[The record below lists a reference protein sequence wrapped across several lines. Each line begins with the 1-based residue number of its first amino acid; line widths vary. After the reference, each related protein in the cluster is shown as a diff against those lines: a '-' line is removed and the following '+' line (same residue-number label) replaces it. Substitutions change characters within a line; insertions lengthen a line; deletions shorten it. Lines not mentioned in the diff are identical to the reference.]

1 MATIFTRIPKFNI
14 QIGKVSSAGSH
25 RHENQDTM
33 FVISKPE
40 IDCTI
45 IAVADGH
52 GRDTGALASN
62 ICKISIEEYTESN
75 LALLDSNP
83 ILFLSTCNSHVQQKL
98 RDAFVDYATQRNCE
112 AKIDDNGVV
121 LQRKNSNYTFTPIG
135 GGSTLSI
142 IVFKN
147 GILYSANVGDSTGM
161 LCVKNPTLKLSNIKY
176 ERDVARDGF
185 ARINSDNTPVSSLVI
200 TSDTHSPESVDEYIR
215 IRDFRRSGD
224 KAELL
229 FVFDDQDR
237 EKPSCPPVFQIS
249 EDGTPTVVVPENQYY
264 YKNVRKDRATY
275 VCATYGTNYPDALA
289 STRSIGDFNLN
300 TFGVSEKPEIHSVN
314 MNTVFEQMVGD
325 ENPIACVALC
335 SDGIWD
341 NWIYD
346 NVQKYVMDDTC
357 LHRIKSK
364 PEDGVQDVANAFS
377 VRNEHFARK
386 NFGGNRDDQTCII
399 MYITPNTI

>member
-1 MATIFTRIPKFNI
+1 MTTIFKSIPKFNI
-14 QIGKVSSAGSH
+14 QIGKASSAGNV
-25 RHENQDTM
+25 RRENQDTM

-62 ICKISIEEYTESN
+62 ICKISIEEYTDSN
-75 LALLDSNP
+75 LELLDSNP

-98 RDAFVDYATQRNCE
+98 RDAFVDYATQRGCE
-112 AKIDDNGVV
+112 AKIDENGVV
-121 LQRKNSNYTFTPIG
+121 LQRKNPNYEFSSIS

-142 IVFKN
+142 IVFKK

-161 LCVKNPTLKLSNIKY
+161 LCVKNPTLKPSDIKY

-185 ARINSDNTPVSSLVI
+185 TRTNDDNTPVSSLII
-200 TSDTHSPESVDEYIR
+200 TSDTHSPENADEYIR
-215 IRDFRRSGD
+215 IRNYRRSGD
-224 KAELL
+224 RAELL
-229 FVFDDQDR
+229 FIFDDQDC

-249 EDGTPTVVVPENQYY
+249 EDGTPTVALPENHYY
-264 YKNVRKDRATY
+264 YKNVRKEHATY
-275 VCATYGTNYPDALA
+275 VCAPYSANYPDALA

-300 TFGVSEKPEIHSVN
+300 TFGVSEKPEIQSVN
-314 MNTVFEQMVGD
+314 MNSVFEQMTGD
-325 ENPIACVALC
+325 ENPIACVVLC
-335 SDGIWD
+335 SDGFWD

-346 NVQKYVMDDTC
+346 HVQKYVMDKTC
-357 LHRIKSK
+357 LERIKNK

-377 VRNEHFARK
+377 IRNEHFARK

-399 MYITPNTI
+399 MYITPSI

>member
-1 MATIFTRIPKFNI
+1 MTTIFKSIPKFNI
-14 QIGKVSSAGSH
+14 QIGKASSAGNI
-25 RHENQDTM
+25 RRENQDTM

-45 IAVADGH
+45 LAVADGH

-62 ICKISIEEYTESN
+62 VCKISIEEYTDSN
-75 LALLDSNP
+75 LALLNSNP
-83 ILFLSTCNSHVQQKL
+83 VLFLSTCNSHVQQKL
-98 RDAFVDYATQRNCE
+98 RDAFVEYATQQNFE
-112 AKIDDNGVV
+112 AKIDENGVV
-121 LQRKNSNYTFTPIG
+121 LQRKTPNSPFTSIS

-142 IVFKN
+142 VVFKN

-161 LCVKNPTLKLSNIKY
+161 LCVKKPTLKLSDIKY

-185 ARINSDNTPVSSLVI
+185 TRSNTDNTPVSSLII
-200 TSDTHSPESVDEYIR
+200 TSDTHSPEDVDEYIR
-215 IRDFRRSGD
+215 IRNFRRSGD

-237 EKPSCPPVFQIS
+237 EKPSCPHVFKIS
-249 EDGTPTVVVPENQYY
+249 EDGTPTVEVPANQFY

-275 VCATYGTNYPDALA
+275 VCAPYSANHPDALA

-300 TFGVSEKPEIHSVN
+300 TYGVSEKPEIHSVN

-325 ENPIACVALC
+325 ENPIAAVVLC

-341 NWIYD
+341 NWLYD
-346 NVQKYVMDDTC
+346 HVQKFAMDHTC
-357 LHRIKSK
+357 LNRIKSK
-364 PEDGVQDVANAFS
+364 PEDGAQDVANSFS
-377 VRNEHFARK
+377 VRNEQFARK

-399 MYITPNTI
+399 MYITPSI